1 MTKGNNIGLL
11 LTGDFYYSSTG
22 WDKYGKPYLSKK
34 HKLRFTRTVR
44 NLGLFQ
50 HVNFPAFLMSQSKV
64 TSILDL
70 IFNEKSDRIEN
81 LAASC

>member
-22 WDKYGKPYLSKK
+22 LDKYGKPYLSKK

-50 HVNFPAFLMSQSKV
+50 HVNFPAF
-64 TSILDL
+64 
-70 IFNEKSDRIEN
+70 
-81 LAASC
+81 